1 MNSILIVDDEP
12 KMLDKLTLFLSPFYD
27 CVQKQSGKQA
37 LTYLKQ
43 EMVALVILDIIMP
56 EMDGWTICEEI
67 RKFSNVPII
76 MITARNEKEDIIKGL
91 KLGADDYITKPFSED
106 ELLARMESVLRRTLP
121 QSEVSH
127 SFKGLYWNKLSFELS
142 YNQQPIFVTPK
153 EFAIVGFFIKNQ
165 NKVVSRNQLLT
176 EIWGQ
181 EGHIDNRTI
190 DSHIRNVRDKLRKS
204 GFPIDQHLVTVWG
217 IGYRWN
223 P

>member
-12 KMLDKLTLFLSPFYD
+12 KMLDKLTLFLSPFYN

-56 EMDGWTICEEI
+56 EMDGWTTCEEI